1 MTRRHHVLERTQHV
15 PRPRP
20 EVFAFFSDA
29 RNLEAITPA
38 FLRFRIATDGDIPM
52 APGTIIDYRLAL
64 FGVPFRWRTRIDVF
78 EPLERFVDTQLRG
91 PYRRWE
97 HTHAFADAP
106 GGGTLVTDRVVYE
119 LPLGPL
125 GDVAHRLLVRR
136 ALARIFDF
144 RGARIAALL
153 TAGAPG
159 GPSAPGTAPA
169 ASPDPRWSP

>member
-1 MTRRHHVLERTQHV
+1 MTRPHALERSQHV
-15 PRPRP
+15 PRPRA

-29 RNLEAITPA
+29 RNLEEITPA
-38 FLRFRIATDGDIPM
+38 FLRFRIETAGDIPM

-64 FGVPFRWRTRIDVF
+64 FGLPFRWRTRIDAF
-78 EPLERFVDTQLRG
+78 EPLVRFVDTQVRG

-119 LPLGPL
+119 LPLGRL
-125 GDVAHRLLVRR
+125 GDVAHSLLVRR

-144 RGARIAALL
+144 RRERIAALL
-153 TAGAPG
+153 TGGAPG
-159 GPSAPGTAPA
+159 GP
-169 ASPDPRWSP
+169 